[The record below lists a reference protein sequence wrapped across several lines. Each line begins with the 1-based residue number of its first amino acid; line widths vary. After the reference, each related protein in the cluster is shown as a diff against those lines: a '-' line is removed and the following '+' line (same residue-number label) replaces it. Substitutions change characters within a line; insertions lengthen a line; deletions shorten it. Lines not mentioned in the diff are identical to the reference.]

1 MQATEIQE
9 RRKALGL
16 SPEGLADRAQ
26 IALRTLE
33 RIERGE
39 VEPRRATLAMI
50 EQALEAE
57 SAGAAA

>member
-1 MQATEIQE
+1 MKPTQIQQ
-9 RRKALGL
+9 RREAIGL
-16 SPEGLADRAQ
+16 SRESLAGRAQ

-39 VEPRRATLAMI
+39 VEPRRATLVMI

-57 SAGAAA
+57 QAEAAA